1 MPDERDD
8 RTARMELRLAPA
20 EKALLRKAADVG
32 GEDASGFVRR
42 VALTEARALLAKTA
56 PTPKPKR

>member
-8 RTARMELRLAPA
+8 RTARMELRLTPA

-32 GEDASGFVRR
+32 GEDASSFVRR
-42 VALTEARALLAKTA
+42 AALTEARALLAKT
-56 PTPKPKR
+56 TPKTKR